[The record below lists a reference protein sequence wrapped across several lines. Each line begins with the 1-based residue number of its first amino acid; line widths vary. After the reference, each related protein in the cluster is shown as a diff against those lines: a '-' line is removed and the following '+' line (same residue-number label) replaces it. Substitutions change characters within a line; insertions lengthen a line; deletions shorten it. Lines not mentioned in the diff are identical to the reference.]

1 MAKAICPSCN
11 KKLSLP
17 DHLAGRRIICPH
29 CGEGFRT
36 SAELA
41 EVMGKMDLAHESSE
55 PEEPPF
61 PPSAR
66 LGIAGMALG
75 LVSILSLCLPGIGYF
90 LSIGLS
96 ILGLLAAL
104 GGLLRARPDE
114 TVPLSERLIRDV
126 GIPAGLG
133 RQARNYSLAGLL
145 TCFLALVLALA
156 PYWFQ

>member
-1 MAKAICPSCN
+1 MAEAHCPCCH
-11 KKLSLP
+11 KKLRLP

-29 CGEGFRT
+29 CGEGFRA
-36 SAELA
+36 SANLA
-41 EVMGKMDLAHESSE
+41 EDIEEMDLAHESSA

-61 PPSAR
+61 PLSAR

-90 LSIGLS
+90 VSIGLS
-96 ILGLLAAL
+96 ILGLLAAF
-104 GGLLRARPDE
+104 GGLLRTRPHQA
-114 TVPLSERLIRDV
+114 VPLSERLIRDV

-145 TCFLALVLALA
+145 TCVLALVLALL
-156 PYWFQ
+156 PYLFQ